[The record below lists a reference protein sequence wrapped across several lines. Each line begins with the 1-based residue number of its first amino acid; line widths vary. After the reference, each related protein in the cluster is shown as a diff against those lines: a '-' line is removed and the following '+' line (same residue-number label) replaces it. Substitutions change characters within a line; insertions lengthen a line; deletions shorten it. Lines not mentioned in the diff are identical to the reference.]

1 MSAPGACWRFE
12 IGEGQGRLPD
22 SVRGSSSQLVRAALA
37 GLLAVALLLAPAPE
51 AAAQKGG
58 PFFPTWPVEL
68 QSTILKLYR
77 SFRGELMLYVE
88 DVPTGVVFEHNAAT
102 PTYIASVVKIP
113 FMAELFRQIEAGTIS
128 LDEEMVYTADDLRD
142 GSPVFNY
149 VKVGTPVRLRI
160 VLEAMIQ
167 QSDNAAS
174 DMIARRVGIDRVNAG
189 MKAMGYGGFGPITSL
204 IDVRRLI
211 YSQLDPRVN
220 ELSPAQIRAIGFA
233 KGHEARVLK
242 ITDLLGELPGTYSI
256 PDIDLAFRR
265 YYASGYNSATMRQVG
280 HLLRDLAKGK
290 LVSPRASEQMVDVML
305 GTMTGPRRI
314 TAYLPPGTPVAHKT
328 GTQYQRICDVGLI
341 YVGKDHPV
349 VFAACTKFQR
359 ARSQAEDAIARA
371 ARRTFELLASPE
383 RRAQLLDEISLDDD
397 LWDEPTALLRPAPA
411 PRASATSTA
420 AAKAPKKKKSAKK
433 KPGAGRGA
441 RAAQD

>member
-1 MSAPGACWRFE
+1 MSGNLPHRRFE
-12 IGEGQGRLPD
+12 NGRGKGRLPE
-22 SVRGSSSQLVRAALA
+22 SVRGFRSQIGRVTGGVCTTLALTLALGSRAQAE
-37 GLLAVALLLAPAPE
+37 PPS
-51 AAAQKGG
+51 
-58 PFFPTWPVEL
+58 FFPAWPAEL
-68 QSTILKLYR
+68 QSTVLKLYR
-77 SFRGELMLYVE
+77 NFRGELMLYVE
-88 DVPTGVVFEHNAAT
+88 DIPSGIVFEHNAAT

-113 FMAELFRQIEAGTIS
+113 FMAELFRQVEAGTIS
-128 LDEEMVYTADDLRD
+128 LEEELVYTADDLRD

-189 MKAMGYGGFGPITSL
+189 MKTMGYRGFGPITSL
-204 IDVRRLI
+204 LDVRRLI

-220 ELSPAQIRAIGFA
+220 ELTPAQIRAIGFA

-242 ITDLLGELPGTYSI
+242 ITDLLGELPGTYAI
-256 PDIDLAFRR
+256 PDIDQAFRR

-280 HLLRDLAKGK
+280 HMLRDLAHGK
-290 LVSPRASEQMVDVML
+290 LVSAKASEQMIDVML
-305 GTMTGPRRI
+305 GTMTGPKRL

-359 ARSQAEDAIARA
+359 QRSQAEEVIARA
-371 ARRTFELLASPE
+371 ARRTFELLAPPE
-383 RRAQLLDEISLDDD
+383 RRAQLLDEIGFGDD
-397 LWDEPTALLRPAPA
+397 LWDEPTALLRTPPT
-411 PRASATSTA
+411 PRTTETSTA
-420 AAKAPKKKKSAKK
+420 ATKGQRKKKPPKK
-433 KPGAGRGA
+433 KPGANRGG